1 MDAQARKTYLSSQ
14 IMTAPPEKL
23 RLMLIDA
30 AIRYTNVV
38 IEHWE
43 DEDRGTIWESASKA
57 QEIVTELIAG
67 VNRDANSELAEQIVA
82 IYVFIF
88 RRLVE
93 GNAKRDLTKIQDAMR
108 ILQTERET
116 WQQVCL
122 QLPAKREAEAG
133 GTPLAPTGVVPPPTM
148 DTTAGGIPGSI
159 GSLDPLGGQLPQ
171 AGFSAEG

>member
-14 IMTAPPEKL
+14 IMTAPIEKL
-23 RLMLIDA
+23 RLMLIDE
-30 AIRYTNVV
+30 AIRHAN
-38 IEHWE
+38 ILIDHWE
-43 DEDRGTIWESASKA
+43 DEDRGILWESGSKA

-67 VNRDANSELAEQIVA
+67 VNREANPELAEQITA

-93 GNAKRDLTKIQDAMR
+93 GNAKRDLTKIQDALR

-122 QLPAKREAEAG
+122 QLLAKREAEAG
-133 GTPLAPTGVVPPPTM
+133 STPPAATGAVPPPTM
-148 DTTAGGIPGSI
+148 DTTAGAIPGSI